1 MTRRS
6 TAAKKVAASKDK
18 DVRRGGILTDEGGR
32 PVTDEGGRPV
42 FAGPRGSLVLDSK
55 GTPPLGDVTA
65 TGTDS
70 PPAS

>member
-1 MTRRS
+1 M
-6 TAAKKVAASKDK
+6 VVD
-18 DVRRGGILTDEGGR
+18 DGGR

-42 FAGPRGSLVLDSK
+42 FRTDDGGLVLDDA

-70 PPAS
+70 PAVPEPTPYVEPTPGA